1 MAAPGGMQ
9 SHATRVGHA
18 TPMKLRGHLALI
30 ATATLLPVIVFS
42 AIALNMLL
50 DAERKAVLKG
60 LHETARSSAL
70 MIDRELGSAETGLK
84 ILASSP
90 RLATGDLPG
99 FYEQASLMRVG
110 AGSWTVLL
118 DSRGQQLVNTV
129 VAFGSVL
136 PPPSPAA
143 RAGVEN
149 VLRGERML
157 VSDLVTGSLTRRY
170 LTTVT
175 VPVRAIGGQRYAL
188 SQVFTAEH
196 FTQIFRENRIPAIWT
211 VAVLDHAGNF
221 IARSQQADSLVGRPA
236 RPELVSA
243 ARATADGEIRHKTWE
258 GVDSFDVFTHSP
270 LSGWT
275 VAVAVPAEVVEA
287 SARRAVTVA
296 AFGLLAALLAAAGT
310 AALVSRRLLTS
321 IGGVDA
327 AAAALARG
335 ESPPPVQTGVA
346 EMDRLATSL
355 ASAGA
360 ILLQEK
366 QSRIEAESERA
377 RLMENERVARLQAE
391 LQNRQK
397 DQFLA
402 MLGHELRNPL
412 SAISGAIAVMK
423 ARDASAALNV
433 RAHTIIER
441 QSNHLSHIVD
451 DLLDLSRMS
460 MGRIT
465 LEKQP
470 LDLAAVV
477 HASIDTLHA
486 AGRVG
491 TCDIGI
497 EAESVW
503 IDADRTR
510 LDQIIGNVLGNAL
523 KFSSRKGRIDI
534 TVSGEANE
542 AVWTVRDYGIGI
554 SPELMPNI
562 FDAFVQG
569 AAQADHAL
577 GGLGVGLNLVRQLV
591 QLHGG
596 TIAITSAGIG
606 AGTLVV
612 LRLPRRSMPVAAVA
626 VAETAPLIMVPDL
639 APPALSMVLL
649 IEDNADSREMMAML
663 LGMLGYQ
670 VLEAANGIDGLLLAR
685 ERHPAIAVVDIGL
698 PDMDGYE
705 VARQLRADAG
715 LANMTLIALTGYG
728 QDADRKRAL
737 AAGFDSHLVKPLD
750 MDVLVNTIVSHQ
762 AKQRAHSDGA
772 QPRV

>member
-1 MAAPGGMQ
+1 M
-9 SHATRVGHA
+9 
-18 TPMKLRGHLALI
+18 I
-30 ATATLLPVIVFS
+30 ATATLIPVIVFS

-50 DAERKAVLKG
+50 DAERKAVLKS
-60 LHETARSSAL
+60 LHETARATAL
-70 MIDRELGSAETGLK
+70 MIDRDLGSAETGLK

-90 RLATGDLPG
+90 RLATGDLAG
-99 FYEQASLMRVG
+99 FYEQARLMQAG
-110 AGSWTVLL
+110 TGSWTTLL
-118 DSRGQQLVNTV
+118 DNRGQQLVNTSV
-129 VAFGSVL
+129 PFGSTL
-136 PPPSPAA
+136 PPPSPVA
-143 RAGVEN
+143 REGVEK
-149 VLRGERML
+149 VLSGGHTQ
-157 VSDLVTGSLTRRY
+157 VSDLVTGSLTKRY
-170 LTTVT
+170 LTTV
-175 VPVRAIGGQRYAL
+175 AIPIQESGQRYVLA
-188 SQVFTAEH
+188 QVFAADH
-196 FTQIFRENRIPAIWT
+196 FLQIFRQNRIPATWT
-211 VAVLDHAGNF
+211 VAVIDHAGNF
-221 IARSQQADSLVGRPA
+221 IARSQQADRLVGRPA
-236 RPELVSA
+236 RPELFSA
-243 ARATADGEIRHKTWE
+243 ARATDDGEVRHKSWE

-275 VAVAVPAEVVEA
+275 VAVGVPADVVEA
-287 SARRAVTVA
+287 SARQAVMVA
-296 AFGLLAALLAAAGT
+296 VFGLLAALFAAAGT

-335 ESPPPVQTGVA
+335 ESPQPVQTGVA

-360 ILLQEK
+360 VLLQEK
-366 QSRIEAESERA
+366 QSRQEAESERA
-377 RLMENERVARLQAE
+377 RLMENERVARQQAE

-460 MGRIT
+460 MGRIV

-486 AGRVG
+486 AGRIG
-491 TCDIGI
+491 ACDIDI

-534 TVSGEANE
+534 IVAGEARQ
-542 AVWTVRDYGIGI
+542 AVWTVRDFGIGI
-554 SPELMPNI
+554 SPDLMPNI
-562 FDAFVQG
+562 FDAFVHG
-569 AAQADHAL
+569 AAQVDHAL
-577 GGLGVGLNLVRQLV
+577 GGLGIGLNLVRQLV
-591 QLHGG
+591 ELHGG
-596 TIAITSAGIG
+596 TIAVTSAGAG
-606 AGTLVV
+606 AGTLVEV
-612 LRLPRRSMPVAAVA
+612 RLPRRSVPTPI
-626 VAETAPLIMVPDL
+626 VAEIAPVTVALPV
-639 APPALSMVLL
+639 APPAMSTVLL

-670 VLEAANGIDGLLLAR
+670 VLEAANGIDGLDLAR
-685 ERHPAIAVVDIGL
+685 SRHPAIAVVDIGL

-705 VARQLRADAG
+705 VARQLRADSG
-715 LANMTLIALTGYG
+715 LQNMTLIALTGYG

-750 MDVLVNTIVSHQ
+750 MDVLVHTIVSHQ
-762 AKQRAHSDGA
+762 AKQNAHLHGA
-772 QPRV
+772 QPGT